1 MRRYFYR
8 SLTNERGIVLVVALM
23 LIGLLSALATA
34 YSMLVKASTTLRG
47 GAGRER
53 QSFYAAEAGLN
64 VGMAQFGD
72 IFKNYNVPTSENGD
86 FNPKTTT
93 LGTRTINYQ
102 LFPVAGQT
110 PGPRQYIPAG
120 QLFGGL
126 ATIPY
131 QYTVTSTS
139 VNPQGDK
146 EASLGAEF
154 TVNNIPIFQ
163 FLAYYQNDLE
173 IYPGPAAVFH
183 GRIHTNGD
191 LYLGAGTSM
200 NIKDSDATDPA
211 PKITTVSVTAHGKVY
226 RSRKTNYDCTTT
238 DIIIDMAQ
246 DTNQDGSY
254 DANVNLAC
262 FGNNTPVPQAT
273 LATYLG
279 TLKAVVPSIS
289 IPPVSDL
296 QRGGNGKFWTLADL
310 RIVLRKDLGL
320 VNTNFAAVC
329 PSASYLNLPAGGLYP
344 IEVQNADG
352 SRNTSLTSK
361 LWQFMCER
369 RGAIFY
375 NAVPTGGTNTQSNL
389 ANPLNANDPAKA
401 NRYNPNFLGDDRVYR
416 RAGEDTNGDGIIDTS
431 GSNGTNAAAITNNDR
446 NDDICPVPSF
456 TVAGPRPTWRPDFCN
471 FLHQTRIWPQPWP
484 AGTVADPGVANLP
497 AWYRDMDYR
506 RGGFYNGREG
516 QWVLMLNVNIR
527 ALIDWNELSGNP
539 LFSAADSS
547 NGGLV
552 LFLSVQANDSSGIPS
567 GMRYGVRV
575 FDSATMNSTSGRA
588 TMPMPLPSDPR
599 GLTVVSD
606 QAVYIEGNYNYTSVN
621 NNATWYPAAIM
632 GDTINILSQGWEV
645 PVNSGVATPYAN
657 DRKSAAARDTAR
669 IVQLSDSVNAANVG
683 GTGSGCLGTCRD
695 FSNTTALG
703 IYAAYLANVDNSV
716 AGGGY
721 PSGYNG
727 GFENYPRF
735 HENWTSRTLSYRG
748 SYVSLGTP
756 QHANGTWNTQGGFY
770 TPPNRNWDYD
780 ARFDDAAMLPPMTPQ
795 VVYVQQKVYTRFYK

>member
-1 MRRYFYR
+1 MRRHLCTV
-8 SLTNERGIVLVVALM
+8 LTDQRGIVLVVALM

-34 YSMLVKASTTLRG
+34 YSTLVKASTTLRG

-53 QSFYAAEAGLN
+53 HGFYAAEAGLN
-64 VGMAQFGD
+64 VGMAQFSD
-72 IFKNYNVPTSENGD
+72 IFSNYNVPTSGNGD
-86 FNPKTTT
+86 FNLKTTT
-93 LGTRTINYQ
+93 LGTRTIKYQ

-110 PGPRQYIPAG
+110 PGPRTYIPAG

-126 ATIPY
+126 ASIPY

-139 VNPQGDK
+139 VNSQGDQ
-146 EASLGAEF
+146 ETTLGAEF

-163 FLAYYQNDLE
+163 FLAYYANDLE

-191 LYLGAGTSM
+191 LYFGAGTSM
-200 NIKDSDATDPA
+200 AIKDSDAADPA
-211 PKITTVSVTAHGKVY
+211 PKITTVSVTSHGKIY

-238 DIIIDMAQ
+238 PIIIDMAQ
-246 DTNQDGSY
+246 DADHDGSY
-254 DANVNLAC
+254 DPNSNLGC
-262 FGNNTPVPQAT
+262 FGANTPVPQAT
-273 LATYLG
+273 IATYLG
-279 TLKAVVPSIS
+279 SVKSAVPSIS
-289 IPPVSDL
+289 IPPVSDF
-296 QRGGNGKFWTLADL
+296 QRGGSGKFWTLSDL

-329 PSASYLNLPAGGLYP
+329 PAGAVNVALPAAGLYP

-352 SRNTSLTSK
+352 SRNTALTNK

-375 NAVPTGGTNTQSNL
+375 NDVPTGGTNTQSSMTS
-389 ANPLNANDPAKA
+389 PLNLNDPGKA

-431 GSNGTNAAAITNNDR
+431 GSNGVTAAAITNNDR

-456 TVAGPRPTWRPDFCN
+456 TVVGPRPVWRPDFCN
-471 FLHQTRIWPQPWP
+471 IWQQTRGWTLPWP
-484 AGTVADPGVANLP
+484 AATVADPGVANLP

-527 ALIDWNELSGNP
+527 ALIDWNEINGNP
-539 LFSAADSS
+539 LFSATDSS

-552 LFLSVQANDSSGIPS
+552 FFLSVQANDSGGIP
-567 GMRYGVRV
+567 GGVRYGVRL
-575 FDSATMNSTSGRA
+575 FDSATLNSTSGRA
-588 TMPMPLPSDPR
+588 TMPLPLPSDPR

-606 QAVYIEGNYNYTSVN
+606 QAAYIEGNYNYTSVN
-621 NNATWYPAAIM
+621 NNATWYPAAVM
-632 GDTINILSQGWEV
+632 ADTINVLSQGWEV
-645 PVNSGVATPYAN
+645 PAISGGMTYRN
-657 DRKSAAARDTAR
+657 DRKTASTMATSR
-669 IVQLSDSVNAANVG
+669 VVLTSDSVNG
-683 GTGSGCLGTCRD
+683 GGADCLGVCRD
-695 FSNTTALG
+695 FSNATAMG

-721 PSGYNG
+721 PTGYNG

-735 HENWTSRTLSYRG
+735 HEDWSNRTLNYRG

-756 QHANGTWNTQGGFY
+756 QHANGTWNTQGAFY
-770 TPPNRNWDYD
+770 SPPNRNWDYD
-780 ARFDDAAMLPPMTPQ
+780 ARFDDAAMLPPVTPQ